1 MKTNIEKLIAGI
13 KDRLRSIEEMMAW
26 IIEAEMRGFHVGQ
39 RVELS
44 RRARERG
51 IVRRKRSQRG
61 TIKAVKSFGITVLLD
76 GYKHP
81 KNFHHSFF
89 NPVSGPKLF

>member
-1 MKTNIEKLIAGI
+1 MKTDIEKTIAAI
-13 KDRLRSIEEMMAW
+13 KEKLNSITEMMAW

-39 RVELS
+39 RVEFS
-44 RRARERG
+44 RRAHERG

>member
-1 MKTNIEKLIAGI
+1 
-13 KDRLRSIEEMMAW
+13 MAW
-26 IIEAEMRGFHVGQ
+26 IIESEMRGFVVGQ
-39 RVELS
+39 RVEFS
-44 RRARERG
+44 RRGRESG

-76 GYKHP
+76 GYKQP
-81 KNFHHSFF
+81 KSFHHSFF